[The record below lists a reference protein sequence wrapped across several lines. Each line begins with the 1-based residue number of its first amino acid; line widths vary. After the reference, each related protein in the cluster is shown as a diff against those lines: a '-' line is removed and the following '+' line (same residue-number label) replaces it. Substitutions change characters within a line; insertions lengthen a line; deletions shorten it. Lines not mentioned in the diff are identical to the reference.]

1 MYCCIFYVGQCA
13 LCPSQRKIIPPP
25 HPSPGKAGTL
35 AEQKPI
41 VDCPGT
47 WGLGQELFLQYLNWR
62 IQLEAWSLELC
73 EDLELSRINLKEE
86 NYSIESF
93 NVILLSVFVF
103 SMKLFRKFIYM
114 LMLWPKIFIDLTFL
128 KPA

>member
-1 MYCCIFYVGQCA
+1 MPQ
-13 LCPSQRKIIPPP
+13 PKKNNPPP